1 MIPTYD
7 DDNIFAKIL
16 RKQIPSN
23 MVYENDDAYAFH
35 DIVPQAPIHILVI
48 PKGRYVSYEDF
59 YLKASLTQIKAFQ
72 ECINSVIQMQK
83 IGEQENG
90 AGFRIISNIGMD
102 GGQEV
107 PHFHVHILGG
117 HKLGAMIGNH

>member
-7 DDNIFAKIL
+7 DENIFAKIL

-23 MVYENDDAYAFH
+23 IAYENDDAYAFH
-35 DIVPQAPIHILVI
+35 DIAPQASIHILVI

-59 YLKASLTQIKAFQ
+59 YLKASLTQIQAFQ

-90 AGFRIISNIGMD
+90 AGFRIISNIGTD